1 MSQPV
6 TDQALQVPAAIAAA
20 SSAVGVA
27 VTDGTTMVYWL
38 GVPLPVVLAALC
50 GASVVLSVIGRM
62 TRGQAFSAVALGTAA
77 GTYLPKLIGWRWGV
91 PSDVWPAL
99 GFAVG
104 AVSHVGLTAIYGAAP
119 GAVTKML
126 DALIERFRGKS

>member
-1 MSQPV
+1 MSQPF
-6 TDQALQVPAAIAAA
+6 TDGALQAQAAMAAA
-20 SSAVGVA
+20 GSGLAAMTIDTS
-27 VTDGTTMVYWL
+27 VYWL
-38 GVPLPVVLAALC
+38 GVPMPVVLAALC

-91 PSDVWPAL
+91 PTDVWPAL